1 MNEEIENI
9 IDGAPDYLQDA
20 LRSLATGDSPVHPV
34 RPPLMGEIRTL
45 NYEPKNGYVYT
56 AVASPIPYRG
66 FEGGG
71 NVDEYILLTIW
82 SPPYGRTGLTNVIQ
96 KNSFLAEHYVSEKFD
111 PNRKLGEHLEHV
123 TALARLVLV
132 NCQEPSA
139 IPSDWIDERQPRLLI
154 DLDYSHI
161 EPNTEEK

>member
-1 MNEEIENI
+1 MNEEIEEL
-9 IDGAPDYLQDA
+9 IDGAPDYLQDVLRA
-20 LRSLATGDSPVHPV
+20 LSTERGNPIQPV

-82 SPPYGRTGLTNVIQ
+82 SPSYGRTGLTNVIQ
-96 KNSFLAEHYVSEKFD
+96 KNSYLAEHYVKEKFD
-111 PNRKLGEHLEHV
+111 PEKKLGEHLEHV
-123 TALARLVLV
+123 TALARLILV
-132 NCQEPSA
+132 NCQEPSLGA
-139 IPSDWIDERQPRLLI
+139 EGKPLI
-154 DLDYSHI
+154 DLDWDSII
-161 EPNTEEK
+161 EEDQ